1 MMDRALKLLSEA
13 YGYSAFKG
21 QQQDVIEAALA
32 GRDCLVLM
40 PTGGGKSVCYQ
51 VPGVL
56 RDGIGIVISPLI
68 ALMRDQVAA
77 LTQLGIRAAYLNSS
91 LPRDAQEQVLRDV
104 ERGALDLLYIAPER
118 LLQSA
123 TLTRLLPLRI
133 ALIAIDEAHC
143 VSQWGHDF
151 RQDYLG
157 LDALRE
163 HFPGVPRMALTATA
177 DGRTQDEIVARLAL
191 TDPLRFVSGFDRPN
205 IRYSV
210 AVKTDARRQLLEF
223 LSAHRGEAGIVYC
236 LSRRSVDATAEFLCE
251 QGLDALPYHAGMAP
265 AERSAN
271 QDRFLRDD
279 AVVIVATIAFGMG
292 IDKPD
297 VRFVAHLDLPKSI
310 ESYYQETGRAGRDGL
325 PAHAWLVYGL
335 QDVVRLG
342 RMVSQSDADERF
354 KRVER
359 HKLDALLGWCEVTQ
373 CRRRSLLEYFGE
385 HYPRDCGNCDVCLRP
400 PATWDATVAAQ
411 KLLSCVVR
419 TGQRFGPGHVI
430 DVLLGKNSD
439 KVEQHR
445 HAQLSTFGIGAE
457 LTDAQWRSVIRQ
469 LLVRNYLRADVERF
483 GALVLTELSRRIA
496 ARRHL
501 VAAARRRHDTAPRS
515 RKRRPLPR
523 PLDHRHGGLWDA
535 LRACRKQLA
544 DAQGVPPYVI
554 FHDATLLEM
563 IAARPRTAA
572 ELIGISG
579 VGNAKLDKYG
589 EAFLRVI
596 RDADQPAD
604 TDGSAASAFAAGDTH
619 RRESRHADAMQRSPS
634 ATSCCSITRI
644 CRSNPRTR
652 LSRRPQRHRK
662 VDAAG
667 RHRPASLAPDD
678 GRVWREDSLKIAHLE
693 QEVPDNLDG
702 SIYQTVAA
710 GLPELGQ
717 VLADYH
723 DTEPHAA
730 ARRRVRLAA
739 ARRTAAADRRAR
751 RLEHVAKG
759 RTGVESARAAPRPA
773 RQRLFRRYAPTR
785 HARARARR
793 RAGPVAAR
801 RTHEP
806 HGHRRDH
813 RARGNVAD
821 IHRRHRVR
829 HARPRAAETPLATR
843 IIELDRGQLV
853 SFPGDYDEYL
863 QRKQRMLDTES
874 RENAQ
879 LRQIPRRRR
888 GLDPAGHQSPAHP

>member
-1 MMDRALKLLSEA
+1 
-13 YGYSAFKG
+13 
-21 QQQDVIEAALA
+21 
-32 GRDCLVLM
+32 LM
-40 PTGGGKSVCYQ
+40 PTGGGKSLCYQ
-51 VPGVL
+51 IPSLV
-56 RDGIGIVISPLI
+56 RDGVGIVISPLI

-123 TLTRLLPLRI
+123 TLTRLLPLPV

-191 TDPLRFVSGFDRPN
+191 TNPLRFVSGFDRPN

-251 QGLDALPYHAGMAP
+251 QGFNALPYHAGMAP

-297 VRFVAHLDLPKSI
+297 VRFVAHLDLPKSV

-385 HYPRDCGNCDVCLRP
+385 HYPHDCGNCDVCLQP
-400 PATWDATVAAQ
+400 PVTWDATVAAQ

-419 TGQRFGPGHVI
+419 TGQRFGPGHVV

-445 HAQLSTFGIGAE
+445 HAQLSTFGIGAD

-483 GALVLTELSRRIA
+483 GALVLTELSRPLLRGDISLRLREDGSRA
-496 ARRHL
+496 
-501 VAAARRRHDTAPRS
+501 TRS
-515 RKRRPLPR
+515 RKRRGAQPLAIT
-523 PLDHRHGGLWDA
+523 DTGLWDA
-535 LRACRKQLA
+535 LRACRKQFA

-563 IAARPRTAA
+563 IAVRPRTTA

-596 RDADQPAD
+596 RDADAPAD
-604 TDGSAASAFAAGDTH
+604 TDGTGASALAAG
-619 RRESRHADAMQRSPS
+619 
-634 ATSCCSITRI
+634 
-644 CRSNPRTR
+644 N
-652 LSRRPQRHRK
+652 
-662 VDAAG
+662 
-667 RHRPASLAPDD
+667 
-678 GRVWREDSLKIAHLE
+678 
-693 QEVPDNLDG
+693 
-702 SIYQTVAA
+702 
-710 GLPELGQ
+710 
-717 VLADYH
+717 
-723 DTEPHAA
+723 
-730 ARRRVRLAA
+730 
-739 ARRTAAADRRAR
+739 
-751 RLEHVAKG
+751 
-759 RTGVESARAAPRPA
+759 
-773 RQRLFRRYAPTR
+773 
-785 HARARARR
+785 
-793 RAGPVAAR
+793 
-801 RTHEP
+801 
-806 HGHRRDH
+806 
-813 RARGNVAD
+813 
-821 IHRRHRVR
+821 
-829 HARPRAAETPLATR
+829 TP
-843 IIELDRGQLV
+843 
-853 SFPGDYDEYL
+853 P
-863 QRKQRMLDTES
+863 
-874 RENAQ
+874 
-879 LRQIPRRRR
+879 P
-888 GLDPAGHQSPAHP
+888 